1 MGLPRFTYL
10 APKTIDEAC
19 EMLEK
24 YGDKAK
30 VKAGGTDLLIK
41 MSNRV
46 LTPEYIIGLKNIE
59 GLDYIEF
66 DEKEGLKIGALAILS
81 DIANHPVI
89 KEKYPAVSY
98 AASVTAT
105 NQVRNMA
112 TLVGNL
118 CNAAP
123 SADNAPTILA
133 LGAKIVL
140 HSLKGDR
147 VIPLEEFFKGPGL
160 TVLEPNEIVKEVIV
174 PVPEKN
180 SGMCFLKA
188 SQRGKVDIAAVN
200 IGVYLTVKDNVIE
213 NINIFLGAV
222 APIPVRAKNA
232 ENVCRGKELTDDVLY
247 ETGKKAT
254 EDASP
259 ITDMRATREYRLVLV
274 EVLTRRAVRQ
284 AYNLAINSNR

>member
-1 MGLPRFTYL
+1 MGLPKFKYL
-10 APKTIDEAC
+10 APKTLKEAC

-24 YGDKAK
+24 YGEKAK

-46 LTPEYIIGLKNIE
+46 ITPEYIIGLKNIKE
-59 GLDYIEF
+59 LDYIEF
-66 DEKEGLKIGALAILS
+66 DEKKGLRIGACTVLFDVLRNPI
-81 DIANHPVI
+81 I
-89 KEKYPAVSY
+89 KEKYPAVAY

-112 TLVGNL
+112 TLIGNL

-123 SADNAPTILA
+123 SADNAPTLLA

-140 HSLKGDR
+140 YSLNGER

-160 TVLEPNEIVKEVIV
+160 TALKPNEIVKEVIV
-174 PVPEKN
+174 PVPKEN
-180 SGMCFLKA
+180 SGMAFLKA

-200 IGVYLTVKDNVIE
+200 VGVYLTLNNGKIDDV
-213 NINIFLGAV
+213 NIFLGAV
-222 APIPVRAKNA
+222 APIPVRAKHA
-232 ENVCRGKELTDDVLY
+232 EEELKGKEPTDEVLY
-247 ETGKKAT
+247 SAGKKAT
-254 EDASP
+254 LDASP

-274 EVLTRRAVRQ
+274 EVLTRRAVKK
-284 AYNLAINSNR
+284 AIDFIQ

>member
-1 MGLPRFTYL
+1 MSLPKFQYL
-10 APKTIDEAC
+10 APETIDEAC
-19 EMLEK
+19 EMLKK
-24 YGDKAK
+24 YADRAK

-46 LTPEYIIGLKNIE
+46 LTPEYIIGLKNIKD
-59 GLDYIEF
+59 LDYIIF
-66 DEKEGLKIGALAILS
+66 DENIGLKIGALATLS
-81 DIANHPVI
+81 DIANNKII
-89 KEKYPAVSY
+89 KEKYPAIAY

-147 VIPLEEFFKGPGL
+147 IIPLEEFFKGPGL
-160 TVLEPNEIVKEVIV
+160 TALQQGEIVKEVIV

-180 SGMCFLKA
+180 SGMSFLKA

-200 IGVYLTVKDNVIE
+200 IGVYLTLKDRIIE
-213 NINIFLGAV
+213 NVNIFLGAV
-222 APIPVRAKNA
+222 APIPIRTKNA
-232 ENVCRGKELTDDVLY
+232 ENTLKGKELNDDILY
-247 ETGKKAT
+247 EAGKKAT

-274 EVLTRRAVRQ
+274 EVLTRRAVRE
-284 AYNLAINSNR
+284 AYSLAVGG

>member
-1 MGLPRFTYL
+1 MGLPKFQYL
-10 APKTIDEAC
+10 APKTLDEAC
-19 EMLEK
+19 EMIEK

-46 LTPEYIIGLKNIE
+46 ITPEYIIGLKNIE

-66 DEKEGLKIGALAILS
+66 DEKEGLRIGALAILS
-81 DIANHPVI
+81 DIANNSII
-89 KEKYPAVSY
+89 KEKYPAISY

-105 NQVRNMA
+105 THVRNMA

-123 SADNAPTILA
+123 SADNAPTLLA

-147 VIPLEEFFKGPGL
+147 VIPLEDFFKGPGL
-160 TVLEPNEIVKEVIV
+160 TVLEPNELVKEVIV
-174 PVPEKN
+174 PVPEEN
-180 SGMCFLKA
+180 SGMAFLKA

-200 IGVYLTVKDNVIE
+200 VGVYITKENNKFKDV
-213 NINIFLGAV
+213 NIFLGAV
-222 APIPVRAKNA
+222 APIPIRAKNA
-232 ENVCRGKELTDDVLY
+232 EELCKGSEISDDVIY
-247 ETGKKAT
+247 SAGEKAKS
-254 EDASP
+254 DASP
-259 ITDMRATREYRLVLV
+259 ITDMRASKEYRLILV
-274 EVLTRRAVRQ
+274 EVLTRRAIKQ
-284 AYNLAINSNR
+284 AVDMVKNA

>member
-1 MGLPRFTYL
+1 VGLPKFKYL
-10 APKTIDEAC
+10 APKTLKEAC

-24 YGDKAK
+24 YGEKAK

-46 LTPEYIIGLKNIE
+46 ITPEYIIGLKNIKE
-59 GLDYIEF
+59 LDYIEF
-66 DEKEGLKIGALAILS
+66 DEKDGLRIGACTVLFDVLRNPI
-81 DIANHPVI
+81 I
-89 KEKYPAVSY
+89 KEKYPAVAY

-112 TLVGNL
+112 TLIGNL

-123 SADNAPTILA
+123 SADNAPTLLA

-140 HSLKGDR
+140 YSLNGER

-160 TVLEPNEIVKEVIV
+160 TALKPNEIVKEVIV
-174 PVPEKN
+174 PVPKEN
-180 SGMCFLKA
+180 SGMAFLKA

-200 IGVYLTVKDNVIE
+200 VGVYLTLNNGKIDDV
-213 NINIFLGAV
+213 NIFLGAV
-222 APIPVRAKNA
+222 APIPVRAKHA
-232 ENVCRGKELTDDVLY
+232 EEELKGKEPTDEVLY
-247 ETGKKAT
+247 SAGKKAT
-254 EDASP
+254 LDASP

-274 EVLTRRAVRQ
+274 EVLTRRAVKK
-284 AYNLAINSNR
+284 AIDFIQ

>member
-1 MGLPRFTYL
+1 MGLPKFTYL

-19 EMLEK
+19 KMLEK

-30 VKAGGTDLLIK
+30 VKAGGTDLIIK
-41 MSNRV
+41 MSNRI

-59 GLDYIEF
+59 ELDYIKF
-66 DEKEGLKIGALAILS
+66 DENEGLKIGALAILS
-81 DIANHPVI
+81 DIANNPIV
-89 KEKYPAVSY
+89 KEKYPAISH

-147 VIPLEEFFKGPGL
+147 VMPLEEFFKGPGL
-160 TVLEPNEIVKEVIV
+160 TVLEKNEIVKEVIV
-174 PVPEKN
+174 PIPEKN
-180 SGMCFLKA
+180 SGMSFLKA

-200 IGVYLTVKDNVIE
+200 VGVYLTVNDKVVQD
-213 NINIFLGAV
+213 INIFLGAV
-222 APIPVRAKNA
+222 APVPIRAMNA
-232 ENVCRGKELTDDVLY
+232 ENACKGKEITDDVLY
-247 ETGKKAT
+247 DAGKKAT

-274 EVLTRRAVRQ
+274 EVLTRRAIRQ
-284 AYNLAINSNR
+284 AYNMAVNGES

>member
-1 MGLPRFTYL
+1 MGLPRFEYL

-24 YGDKAK
+24 YGEKAK
-30 VKAGGTDLLIK
+30 IKAGGTDLLIK

-46 LTPEYIIGLKNIE
+46 ITPEYVIGLKNIE

-66 DEKEGLKIGALAILS
+66 DEKEGLRIGALALLS
-81 DIANHPVI
+81 DIADNPVV
-89 KEKYPAVSY
+89 KEKYPAVAY

-123 SADNAPTILA
+123 SADNAPTLLA
-133 LGAKIVL
+133 LGAEIVL
-140 HSLKGDR
+140 HSLQGDR

-160 TVLEPNEIVKEVIV
+160 TALKPNEIVKEVRV

-180 SGMCFLKA
+180 SGMAFLKA

-200 IGVYLTVKDNVIE
+200 IGVYVTVNENKFENV
-213 NINIFLGAV
+213 NIFLGAV

-232 ENVCRGKELTDDVLY
+232 ENECKGKEISDEILY
-247 ETGKKAT
+247 KAG
-254 EDASP
+254 EKAKSDASP
-259 ITDMRATREYRLVLV
+259 ITDMRASREYRLILV
-274 EVLTRRAVRQ
+274 EVLTRRALRKAVE
-284 AYNLAINSNR
+284 NII